1 MNPENLSPEEQEQYN
16 AFLQEFIKNVDP
28 TDYMPPSVQEVA
40 RMDMDTLKTE
50 YDLIQSKSSTRSSAQ
65 RKLIVD
71 RYVYELTKTEIQN
84 IDETITEENNC
95 DI

>member
-28 TDYMPPSVQEVA
+28 TDYMPPSVREVA
-40 RMDMDTLKTE
+40 RMDMDVLKTE

-95 DI
+95 

>member
-1 MNPENLSPEEQEQYN
+1 MNPVNLSPEEQEQYN

>member
-28 TDYMPPSVQEVA
+28 TDYMPPSVREVA
-40 RMDMDTLKTE
+40 RMDMDVLKTE

-71 RYVYELTKTEIQN
+71 RYVYELTKTDIQN